1 VGLDEAAEVA
11 FGLVGEHFEEVG
23 EVLGLGGELD
33 DLGDLAQGDEDLA
46 AEAGVGDLE
55 AAHGRAAALL
65 VEEGGGAVGGLQGGE
80 LGLGLVEL
88 GVE

>member
-1 VGLDEAAEVA
+1 MTTSPGETCWTGTRRGTAALDV
-11 FGLVGEHFEEVG
+11 
-23 EVLGLGGELD
+23 
-33 DLGDLAQGDEDLA
+33 GDLAQGDEDLA

-65 VEEGGGAVGGLQGGE
+65 VEEGGGAVGGLHGGE